1 MKGKN
6 IKLLWLSSQ
15 ENSVRFFICAV
26 CAFLKCPV
34 VAWNQRVPFLSAKIV
49 NTFADITIW
58 RVAVFFG
65 EPSLY
70 SPSFSRQQIGKERA
84 VLRRKVP
91 FVHGLVGD
99 YPGSVDQTSNGD
111 GPSCFERNEKEAL
124 FFFCVVSLEL
134 KSKLLQQCGY
144 ATMLSSLC

>member
-1 MKGKN
+1 MQ
-6 IKLLWLSSQ
+6 LLWLSSQ
-15 ENSVRFFICAV
+15 ENSVRFFICA
-26 CAFLKCPV
+26 FLCV
-34 VAWNQRVPFLSAKIV
+34 QLLLEIRVPFLSDKIV
-49 NTFADITIW
+49 NSLANITIW
-58 RVAVFFG
+58 RLAVFFG

-70 SPSFSRQQIGKERA
+70 SPCFSRQQIGKERA

-91 FVHGLVGD
+91 FVHALVGD
-99 YPGSVDQTSNGD
+99 YPGSVDQTSSGD

>member
-6 IKLLWLSSQ
+6 IKLYFGWVRKKFSSLLHLC
-15 ENSVRFFICAV
+15 IPM
-26 CAFLKCPV
+26 CPL
-34 VAWNQRVPFLSAKIV
+34 VAWNQRVPFLSDKIV
-49 NTFADITIW
+49 NSLADITTW
-58 RVAVFFG
+58 RLAVFFG

-70 SPSFSRQQIGKERA
+70 SPCFSRQQIGKERA
-84 VLRRKVP
+84 VWRRKVP
-91 FVHGLVGD
+91 FVHALVGD
-99 YPGSVDQTSNGD
+99 YPGSVDQTSSGD